1 MLIAERLLFLA
12 SYFRNVTKMKAEK
25 EIVEKAQVWLDSP
38 IDEESKAAVR
48 QMLESEDQSELID
61 AFYKDMDFGTGGMR
75 GIMGVGSNRLN
86 IYTLGMATQGLSN
99 YLLKSFPNQRVKV
112 AISYDSRNNSQYFA
126 RKVADVFTANG
137 IEVYFSDKV
146 RPTPMVSYAIRHFE
160 CQSGVMLTASH
171 NPKEYN
177 GFKAYWEDGAQVIA
191 PHDKNIIAEVNKISS
206 IAEIK
211 FDGNPDLI
219 HIMEDSFDR
228 SYLAEIMNLKENP
241 DLVSR
246 HSGLSIVYSPI
257 HGTTG
262 EIIPKALKSYGFEN
276 VHVVEEQRLP
286 DGDFP
291 TVISPNPEEAEAMDL
306 AIKLAEKV
314 SAHIVLAS
322 DPDGDRVGV
331 AAIGKSGKYELLNG
345 NQTAAILTW
354 YLLRNLYDNRKLKGN
369 EFIVKTIVT
378 SDLVEKIATFFGVK
392 CYQTLTGFKY
402 IAQLIREK
410 EGSEKFIGGGEES
423 YGYMV
428 GDFVRDKD
436 AVSACVLLGEIG
448 AWTKARDLTLFD
460 LLDQLHLRNGF
471 YKEQLIS
478 ITKKGKSGAEEIQA
492 IMQKLRENMPD
503 QILSKKV
510 VRVVDVKAGTD
521 KDLIANTTTLL
532 TLESSNV
539 LQFYL
544 EDGSKISARPSGT
557 EPKIKFYISVNM
569 PFLSQADYA
578 EVNGKLMNR
587 IEQLKGFLENFS

>member
-1 MLIAERLLFLA
+1 M
-12 SYFRNVTKMKAEK
+12 MKAK
-25 EIVEKAQVWLDSP
+25 QEILEQAQLWLDSP
-38 IDEESKAAVR
+38 IDEESKAEIRKMMAN
-48 QMLESEDQSELID
+48 EDQSELID
-61 AFYKDMDFGTGGMR
+61 AFYKDMEFGTGGLR

-99 YLLKSFPNQRVKV
+99 YLLRCFPNQKVKV
-112 AISYDSRNNSQYFA
+112 AISYDSRINSQYFA
-126 RKVADVFTANG
+126 QKVADVFTANG

-146 RPTPMVSYAIRHFE
+146 RPTPMVSYAIRHFG

-177 GFKAYWEDGAQVIA
+177 GYKAYWEDGAQVVA
-191 PHDKNIIAEVNKISS
+191 PHDKNIIAEVQKISS
-206 IAEIK
+206 ISEIK
-211 FDGNPDLI
+211 FEGNSSLLHHLD
-219 HIMEDSFDR
+219 DSFDR
-228 SYLAEIMNLKENP
+228 SYLAEIMNLKENTE
-241 DLVSR
+241 LVSR
-246 HSGLSIVYSPI
+246 HSGMAIVYSPI

-286 DGDFP
+286 DGNFP
-291 TVISPNPEEAEAMDL
+291 TVVSPNPEEAAAMDM

-345 NQTAAILTW
+345 NQTAALLTW
-354 YLLRNLYDNRKLKGN
+354 YLLRNLHDKGKKKGN
-369 EFIVKTIVT
+369 EFVVKTIVT
-378 SDLVEKIATFFGVK
+378 TDLVEKIANFFEVK

-410 EGSEKFIGGGEES
+410 EGLEKFIGGGEES

-436 AVSACVLLGEIG
+436 AVSACVLLAEIG

-471 YKEQLIS
+471 YKEALIS
-478 ITKKGKSGAEEIQA
+478 ITKKGQSGEEEIKA
-492 IMQKLRENMPD
+492 IMQKLRKNMPSE
-503 QILSKKV
+503 ILGKKV
-510 VRVVDVKAGTD
+510 VRVMDVLTGAD
-521 KDLIANTTTLL
+521 KDLINNTTSTLA
-532 TLESSNV
+532 LEPSNV
-539 LQFYL
+539 LQFFL
-544 EDGSKISARPSGT
+544 ENGSKISARPSGT
-557 EPKIKFYISVNM
+557 EPKIKFYISVHM
-569 PFLSQADYA
+569 PFLSQADYN
-578 EVNGKLMNR
+578 EVNGKLIER
-587 IEQLKGFLENFS
+587 IDKLKAFLESFS